1 MKESMMRN
9 LVFVST
15 LMNKLLIIPLFFLT
29 MCGTA
34 PVTPPAQ
41 ACSPPLDGSDF
52 SCPPWDGDFPPKPT
66 FCPEPPV
73 CLALNCRKPKPL
85 LPKPE
90 IRGEVDIYDPMH
102 WHSINQMF
110 IRNARR
116 EKIEQNATTPTDAI
130 NKALM
135 EFEYGNN
142 GSTKSQELLQLSSD

>member
-1 MKESMMRN
+1 MKENM
-9 LVFVST
+9 
-15 LMNKLLIIPLFFLT
+15 MNKLLILPMFFLT

-66 FCPEPPV
+66 
-73 CLALNCRKPKPL
+73 
-85 LPKPE
+85 LPKE
-90 IRGEVDIYDPMH
+90 QLRGEIDIYDPMH

-116 EKIEQNATTPTDAI
+116 TQIEKNMTQPDDAI
-130 NKALM
+130 NKALA
-135 EFEYGNN
+135 EFNN
-142 GSTKSQELLQLSSD
+142 GGNDTTKSEELLQLPSNGDKPSS

>member
-34 PVTPPAQ
+34 PVTPPAG
-41 ACSPPLDGSDF
+41 ACSLPLDGSPAN
-52 SCPPWDGDFPPKPT
+52 CPDTLDDIK
-66 FCPEPPV
+66 
-73 CLALNCRKPKPL
+73 
-85 LPKPE
+85 LPRE
-90 IRGEVDIYDPMH
+90 ELRGEVDIYDPMH

-110 IRNARR
+110 IRNQRR
-116 EKIEQNATTPTDAI
+116 KRIEENATTPTDAI

-135 EFEYGNN
+135 EFEYGSN
-142 GSTKSQELLQLSSD
+142 GSTESQELLQLPSD